1 MTPFETAVDNLM
13 SELLKEIGSGLMTH
27 RALELMPE
35 VQRHLEKIKKTEREL
50 AKQVKEQI
58 E

>member
-1 MTPFETAVDNLM
+1 MTAFELAVDKLM
-13 SELLKEIGSGLMTH
+13 TELTREIGSGLMTH

-50 AKQVKEQI
+50 AKQIKDQK
-58 E
+58 